1 MYYEKIVNLET
12 GEETLRDFTADEI
25 AKIEAAQ
32 AKLLAEQLETE
43 TKETARQALLEK
55 LGITL
60 GITADEAKLLL
71 G

>member
-32 AKLLAEQLETE
+32 AKSLAEQLETE
-43 TKETARQALLEK
+43 AKKASRAALLDK
-55 LGITL
+55 L
-60 GITADEAKLLL
+60 GITADEAQLLL
-71 G
+71 GSN